1 MNQRGFS
8 AATRIVAPRAARHTD
23 SVTVDSQDGQGR
35 FWSSRCGADWPF
47 CSATRSDRLCPSCS
61 SRTPTRFPVVSIA
74 DSRPIADRLRESG
87 FVWAAADQVRA
98 SLPPNAL
105 RDWSSFAA
113 SWNDLGVDAYM
124 ADSGRYRRRRFS
136 VFTVSAHGIVRKPH
150 QPHYQSRDYN
160 PLNGGIERWFQPFLD
175 STADHAVLRAILEM
189 CFSLFQG
196 LTPPALR
203 PPSWHVEC
211 HQFRIEARVGEE
223 GRPTPEGL
231 HRDGVDWVLVMLVAR
246 ENIAEGVTSIHDS
259 SQTLVGEFTLT
270 EPLDSAFVDDSRVFH
285 GVTPV
290 APLDP
295 AKPAYRDVLVVTFRR
310 E

>member
-1 MNQRGFS
+1 VSTTDPNTIAERIRQAGF
-8 AATRIVAPRAARHTD
+8 A
-23 SVTVDSQDGQGR
+23 
-35 FWSSRCGADWPF
+35 
-47 CSATRSDRLCPSCS
+47 
-61 SRTPTRFPVVSIA
+61 
-74 DSRPIADRLRESG
+74 
-87 FVWAAADQVRA
+87 WAAADQVRA
-98 SLPPNAL
+98 LLPSTAL
-105 RDWSSFAA
+105 REWPSFAA

-124 ADSGRYRRRRFS
+124 ADNGRYRRRRFS

-175 STADHAVLRAILEM
+175 STADHAVLRAILEL
-189 CFSLFQG
+189 CFSLFQN
-196 LTPPALR
+196 LTRPALR
-203 PPSWHVEC
+203 PASWHVEC

-231 HRDGVDWVLVMLVAR
+231 HRDGVDWALVMLVAR
-246 ENIAEGVTSIHDS
+246 ENIAEGVTSIHDLS
-259 SQTLVGEFTLT
+259 RSLVGEFTLI

-290 APLDP
+290 VPLDP
-295 AKPAYRDVLVVTFRR
+295 AKSAYRDVLVVTFRR